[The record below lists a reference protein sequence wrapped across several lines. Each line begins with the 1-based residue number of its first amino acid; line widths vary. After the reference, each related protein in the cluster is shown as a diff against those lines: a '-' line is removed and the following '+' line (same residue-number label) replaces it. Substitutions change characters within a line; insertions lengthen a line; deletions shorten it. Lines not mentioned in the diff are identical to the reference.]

1 MNSVEDVKLGLN
13 VAAAFHT
20 SENRRLLARL
30 RADVCISD
38 NDKPLS
44 NGSSQHIPL
53 YSSLHSS
60 KSNSHRKHSLDEY
73 AIISKVVFTATFE
86 TATISVQDLRLSVG
100 ELLSIAFHDGVG
112 GMVESLTIAEHERR
126 KIIEDAAKL
135 RVNELLGSKEWNESF
150 SEVPNVAMIWPFE
163 ILLVMIQCF
172 KSNEL
177 VTDSLLFMWHAH
189 SLNQRRLSNLS
200 LGKIVSLPAQ
210 NSSKEKKQSFERP
223 PFFDEDLAVRISN
236 RRRVGRSRLSES
248 VSENV
253 RRFPVHTYTLSLIC
267 KTTSVWTSHCGAEGA
282 CQQNDFGEV
291 EN

>member
-1 MNSVEDVKLGLN
+1 MNSCGVEEVKLGLN
-13 VAAAFHT
+13 VAAAFHS

-30 RADVCISD
+30 RADICISD

-44 NGSSQHIPL
+44 NGSSQHNPL

-73 AIISKVVFTATFE
+73 AIISKVVFAATFE

-100 ELLSIAFHDGVG
+100 ELLSIAFHDGIG
-112 GMVESLTIAEHERR
+112 NMVESLTIAEHERR
-126 KIIEDAAKL
+126 KIIEDAVKL
-135 RVNELLGSKEWNESF
+135 RVNELLGSKEWHESF
-150 SEVPNVAMIWPFE
+150 SEVPTVSMIWPFE

-189 SLNQRRLSNLS
+189 SLNQRRLSDKLS
-200 LGKIVSLPAQ
+200 LGKIVSVPVQ
-210 NSSKEKKQSFERP
+210 QSSKDKKQSFERS

-236 RRRVGRSRLSES
+236 RRRVGRSRLSDS

-253 RRFPVHTYTLSLIC
+253 RRFALLIYFYHSLA
-267 KTTSVWTSHCGAEGA
+267 KHL
-282 CQQNDFGEV
+282 
-291 EN
+291 

>member
-1 MNSVEDVKLGLN
+1 MNSVQDVKLGLN

-20 SENRRLLARL
+20 SENRRLLARI

-112 GMVESLTIAEHERR
+112 SMVESLTIAEHERR

-189 SLNQRRLSNLS
+189 SLNQRRLSSLS

-210 NSSKEKKQSFERP
+210 NSNKEKKQSFERP

-253 RRFPVHTYTLSLIC
+253 RRFPVHTYT
-267 KTTSVWTSHCGAEGA
+267 
-282 CQQNDFGEV
+282 
-291 EN
+291 